1 VLVGGPEAV
10 KDVDPPALD
19 IVGILDAD
27 LAARRP
33 GIAAMERSLATWMEA
48 AAWARPDG
56 RVVVQTSRP
65 NDPAIQ
71 ALVSGNPERFL
82 RSEAPRRA
90 AAGFAPGDP
99 VFRVFGPGEL
109 EEELSRLHPKSLL
122 GAPAPSGETVCLLA
136 IDIGDVDRFGA
147 AMHELAV
154 RDVVTRVEA
163 EPHL

>member
-1 VLVGGPEAV
+1 VG
-10 KDVDPPALD
+10 PPSLET
-19 IVGILDAD
+19 VGILDAD

-48 AAWARPDG
+48 SAWARPQG
-56 RVVVQTSRP
+56 RVVVQTSRA

-71 ALVSGNPERFL
+71 ALVSGNPNRFL
-82 RSEAPRRA
+82 RSEGPRRA

-99 VFRVFGPGEL
+99 VFRVFGSAAL
-109 EEELSRLHPKSLL
+109 EESLSRLRPKTLL
-122 GAPAPSGETVCLLA
+122 AAPAPSGETVCLVA
-136 IDIGDVDRFGA
+136 IGIDDIVPFGEA
-147 AMHELAV
+147 LRELAV